1 VARWFGVCA
10 ITPEEKSVSAP
21 QATERMIGL
30 IFRHIHLSHVLF
42 QVSSFC
48 YARIDHGHAP
58 EQQSRFRKIM

>member
-30 IFRHIHLSHVLF
+30 IFGISIF
-42 QVSSFC
+42 PMFC
-48 YARIDHGHAP
+48 
-58 EQQSRFRKIM
+58 FR